1 MQSVSDLIR
10 KNYLETFES
19 VAVYRTTDDKL
30 NRFIEAMFGHEFE
43 LVADQ
48 ELSNDSSWTT
58 EVGRKHPLDDYDLKE
73 IDKFVSEGKYNQ
85 IAYQLMQYMY
95 EKGMI
100 TEGEYIVD
108 VSW

>member
-1 MQSVSDLIR
+1 MESVAGLIR

-30 NRFIEAMFGHEFE
+30 NRFVESMFGHDFE

-48 ELSNDSSWTT
+48 ELSNDMSWTT
-58 EVGRKHPLDDYDLKE
+58 EVGLKYVLNDSDRKE
-73 IDKFVSEGKYNQ
+73 VEEFVATGKYFYLAHN
-85 IAYQLMQYMY
+85 LFQYMY
-95 EKGMI
+95 EKDMI
-100 TEGEYIVD
+100 TKGEYIVD